1 MAKDID
7 DADGFIASGP
17 VPIGFACLGARIDW
31 GGWMKGRELGV
42 FSQGPELGPLSEP
55 GDVPFGVGVFGTSRD
70 APGVWGTSFGPFGV
84 QGQLGDAGPSP
95 LPKAGV
101 FGTANNDYGIIGTS
115 TRRPGIWGHSEDD
128 NGVVATSTN
137 SFGVVAQSGN
147 GAALQIDRPAAILAT
162 SSQRIA
168 VSAVSNAV
176 VAVHAH
182 SGAPHNFGL
191 FKTGAVTATSSGP
204 FHGVS
209 ALSLNFDA
217 VHGSS
222 SGSNGVT
229 GLSGARHGVEGL
241 SFAPPRAPGV
251 KLADAPAGVRG
262 QSMNGSIGVL
272 GVADSPTATSG
283 AGVVGVGSPHAPA
296 GFFEGDLHV
305 TGQIFAGIKDAIVPF
320 PDGSKRL
327 LHCMESPEH
336 WFEDFGSARLTR
348 GRVTVKLDADFAK
361 VVTLNGYRVFLTPEG
376 DCQGLYVR
384 SKRGTSFE
392 VRELQ
397 GGTSN
402 VAFSYR
408 IVARRKD
415 IKAHTRFAKI
425 DTRLPIPT
433 GKARAARGRQAA
445 RALLATL
452 AKDAKIETTV
462 PMPTG
467 KARAA
472 RGRQAAR
479 LPSSIR
485 ALIAATALPIHTRKV
500 RAARGRKAALP
511 SSIRALLAEQRKL
524 ARKTRRKPA
533 VRG

>member
-1 MAKDID
+1 MPTRD
-7 DADGFIASGP
+7 DFFEAIGPGEVGYDSARTGSGQAIFRVGADMEGS
-17 VPIGFACLGARIDW
+17 
-31 GGWMKGRELGV
+31 ELGV
-42 FSQGPELGPLSEP
+42 IGNASTGSRGLPPPRRIGVFGRGE
-55 GDVPFGVGVFGTSRD
+55 GVGVY
-70 APGVWGTSFGPFGV
+70 
-84 QGQLGDAGPSP
+84 GQTIHSAGGETDQ
-95 LPKAGV
+95 A
-101 FGTANNDYGIIGTS
+101 
-115 TRRPGIWGHSEDD
+115 
-128 NGVVATSTN
+128 
-137 SFGVVAQSGN
+137 
-147 GAALQIDRPAAILAT
+147 AAIVG
-162 SSQRIA
+162 SSFDEIA
-168 VSAVSNAV
+168 VAAFADRNTAVYAQAGKA

-182 SGAPHNFGL
+182 SGPPHNFGF

-217 VHGSS
+217 VHGR
-222 SGSNGVT
+222 SGGANGVT
-229 GLSGARHGVEGL
+229 GLSGAEHGVEGL

-283 AGVVGVGSPHAPA
+283 AGVVGVGGPHAQA
-296 GFFEGDLHV
+296 GFFEGDLIV
-305 TGQIFAGIKDAIVPF
+305 TGQISAGIKDPIVPF
-320 PDGSKRL
+320 PDGSKRR

-361 VVTLNGYRVFLTPEG
+361 VVKLNEYRVFLTPEG
-376 DCQGLYVR
+376 NCQGLYVR
-384 SKRGTSFE
+384 KRGTSFE

-408 IVARRKD
+408 IVAKRKD
-415 IKAHTRFAKI
+415 IKAHRRFAKI
-425 DTRLPIPT
+425 D
-433 GKARAARGRQAA
+433 
-445 RALLATL
+445 
-452 AKDAKIETTV
+452 TTV

-479 LPSSIR
+479 LPSSMR
-485 ALIAATALPIHTRKV
+485 ALIAASDPPPSRN
-500 RAARGRKAALP
+500 ARI
-511 SSIRALLAEQRKL
+511 SSISSTTRARSCAFSASSRSSSS
-524 ARKTRRKPA
+524 
-533 VRG
+533 

>member
-1 MAKDID
+1 MTDQDSADNFVALGSSTFPTPEGFTCHGTSFQLGGFMTGDGGLLGQARNPGPID
-7 DADGFIASGP
+7 P
-17 VPIGFACLGARIDW
+17 VN
-31 GGWMKGRELGV
+31 
-42 FSQGPELGPLSEP
+42 
-55 GDVPFGVGVFGTSRD
+55 DVPDQYGLFGTARD
-70 APGVWGTSFGPFGV
+70 GPGVVGTSFGPFGV
-84 QGQLGDAGPSP
+84 SGQLGDAGPSP
-95 LPKAGV
+95 TVKAGI
-101 FGTANNDYGIIGTS
+101 FGTANDDYGIIGTS
-115 TRRPGIWGHSEDD
+115 TRRPGIFGHSADDTGVWGHS
-128 NGVVATSTN
+128 TH
-137 SFGVVAQSGN
+137 SFGVVGQSGD
-147 GAALQIDRPAAILAT
+147 GAVLQTDRPAAILAT
-162 SSQRIA
+162 SSRNIA
-168 VSAVSNAV
+168 VTAVSNTT

-182 SGAPHNFGL
+182 SGPPHNFGI

-204 FHGVS
+204 NHGVS

-217 VHGSS
+217 VHGVSA
-222 SGSNGVT
+222 GSRGVM
-229 GLSGARHGVEGL
+229 GLSGADHGVSGL

-251 KLADAPAGVRG
+251 ALADAPAGVRG

-272 GVADSPTATSG
+272 GVATPTFLSG

-433 GKARAARGRQAA
+433 GKARAARGQ
-445 RALLATL
+445 
-452 AKDAKIETTV
+452 
-462 PMPTG
+462 
-467 KARAA
+467 
-472 RGRQAAR
+472 QAAR

>member
-1 MAKDID
+1 MPTRD
-7 DADGFIASGP
+7 DFFEAIGPGEVGYDSARTGSGQAIFRVGADMEGS
-17 VPIGFACLGARIDW
+17 
-31 GGWMKGRELGV
+31 ELGV
-42 FSQGPELGPLSEP
+42 IGNASTGSRGLPPPRRIGVFGRGE
-55 GDVPFGVGVFGTSRD
+55 GVGVY
-70 APGVWGTSFGPFGV
+70 
-84 QGQLGDAGPSP
+84 GQTIHSAGGETDQ
-95 LPKAGV
+95 A
-101 FGTANNDYGIIGTS
+101 
-115 TRRPGIWGHSEDD
+115 
-128 NGVVATSTN
+128 
-137 SFGVVAQSGN
+137 
-147 GAALQIDRPAAILAT
+147 AAIVG
-162 SSQRIA
+162 SSFDEIA
-168 VSAVSNAV
+168 VAAFADRNTAVYAQAGKA

-182 SGAPHNFGL
+182 SGPPHNFGF

-217 VHGSS
+217 VHGR
-222 SGSNGVT
+222 SGGANGVT
-229 GLSGARHGVEGL
+229 GLSGAEHGVEGL

-251 KLADAPAGVRG
+251 ALADAPAGVRG
-262 QSMNGSIGVL
+262 QSLMGSIGVL
-272 GVADSPTATSG
+272 GVATPSFLSG
-283 AGVVGVGSPHAPA
+283 AGVVGVGTPDAPA
-296 GFFEGDLHV
+296 GFFEGDLTV
-305 TGQIFAGIKDAIVPF
+305 TGQISAGIKDAIVPF
-320 PDGSKRL
+320 PDGSKRR

-336 WFEDFGSARLTR
+336 WFEDFGSARLAR
-348 GRVTVKLDADFAK
+348 GRATVKLDADFAK
-361 VVTLNGYRVFLTPEG
+361 VVKLNEYRVFLTPEG
-376 DCQGLYVR
+376 NCQGLYVR
-384 SKRGTSFE
+384 KR
-392 VRELQ
+392 
-397 GGTSN
+397 GTSN

-408 IVARRKD
+408 IVAKRKD

-511 SSIRALLAEQRKL
+511 SAIRALLAEQRKR

>member
-1 MAKDID
+1 MPTRD
-7 DADGFIASGP
+7 DFFEAIGPGEVGYDSARTGSGQAIFRVGADMEGS
-17 VPIGFACLGARIDW
+17 
-31 GGWMKGRELGV
+31 ELGV
-42 FSQGPELGPLSEP
+42 IGNASTGSRGLPPPRRIGVFGRGE
-55 GDVPFGVGVFGTSRD
+55 GVGVY
-70 APGVWGTSFGPFGV
+70 
-84 QGQLGDAGPSP
+84 GQTIHSAGGETDQ
-95 LPKAGV
+95 A
-101 FGTANNDYGIIGTS
+101 
-115 TRRPGIWGHSEDD
+115 
-128 NGVVATSTN
+128 
-137 SFGVVAQSGN
+137 
-147 GAALQIDRPAAILAT
+147 AAIVG
-162 SSQRIA
+162 SSFDEIA
-168 VSAVSNAV
+168 VAAFADRNTAVYAQAGKA

-182 SGAPHNFGL
+182 SGPPHNFGI

-204 FHGVS
+204 NHGVS

-217 VHGSS
+217 VHGVSA
-222 SGSNGVT
+222 GSRGVM
-229 GLSGARHGVEGL
+229 GLSGADHGVSGL

-251 KLADAPAGVRG
+251 ALADAPAGVRG

-272 GVADSPTATSG
+272 GVATPTFLSG

-361 VVTLNGYRVFLTPEG
+361 VVTLNEYRVFLTPEG

-384 SKRGTSFE
+384 KRGTSFE

-408 IVARRKD
+408 IVAKRKD

-433 GKARAARGRQAA
+433 GKARAARGQ
-445 RALLATL
+445 
-452 AKDAKIETTV
+452 
-462 PMPTG
+462 
-467 KARAA
+467 
-472 RGRQAAR
+472 QAAR

>member
-1 MAKDID
+1 VYCQTNFAAGGETDQAAAIVGSSNNEIAVAAFSDTNTAVYAK
-7 DADGFIASGP
+7 SG
-17 VPIGFACLGARIDW
+17 
-31 GGWMKGRELGV
+31 
-42 FSQGPELGPLSEP
+42 
-55 GDVPFGVGVFGTSRD
+55 
-70 APGVWGTSFGPFGV
+70 
-84 QGQLGDAGPSP
+84 
-95 LPKAGV
+95 KAN
-101 FGTANNDYGIIGTS
+101 TA
-115 TRRPGIWGHSEDD
+115 
-128 NGVVATSTN
+128 
-137 SFGVVAQSGN
+137 VVAQSGN

-162 SSQRIA
+162 SSSNIA
-168 VSAVSNAV
+168 ITAVSNT

-182 SGAPHNFGL
+182 SGAPHNFGV

-204 FHGVS
+204 NHGVS

-217 VHGSS
+217 VHGASF
-222 SGSNGVT
+222 GHRGVT
-229 GLSGARHGVEGL
+229 GLSSADYGVYGL
-241 SFAPPRAPGV
+241 SFAPPRAPGTA
-251 KLADAPAGVRG
+251 LADAPAGVRG

-272 GVADSPTATSG
+272 GVATPTFSSG
-283 AGVVGVGSPHAPA
+283 AGVVGVGTGNAPA
-296 GFFEGDLHV
+296 GFFEGDLIV

-348 GRVTVKLDADFAK
+348 GRVTVKLDADFAN
-361 VVTLNGYRVFLTPEG
+361 VVKLNEYRVFLTPEG

-408 IVARRKD
+408 MVARRKD

-425 DTRLPIPT
+425 DTRLPIPP
-433 GKARAARGRQAA
+433 GKARAGRRRKAA

-452 AKDAKIETTV
+452 AKDA
-462 PMPTG
+462 P
-467 KARAA
+467 
-472 RGRQAAR
+472 
-479 LPSSIR
+479 
-485 ALIAATALPIHTRKV
+485 
-500 RAARGRKAALP
+500 
-511 SSIRALLAEQRKL
+511 
-524 ARKTRRKPA
+524 KTRRKPA